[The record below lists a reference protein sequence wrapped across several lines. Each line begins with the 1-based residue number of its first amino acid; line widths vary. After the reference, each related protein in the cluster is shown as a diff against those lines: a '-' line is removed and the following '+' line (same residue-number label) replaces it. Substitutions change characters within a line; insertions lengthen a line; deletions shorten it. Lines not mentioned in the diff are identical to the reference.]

1 MFVYP
6 SWVALT
12 KKYSMELKHHWSAKG
27 LGKSLN
33 EQILAIVNLRP
44 EESQRTW
51 LMLAFYTTTS
61 IGLRWTEDSTVALFL
76 GKYGANWLPLIYLA
90 SAVMGTLL
98 VFFYSRLQ
106 RVFRLRYV
114 IAGIAP
120 CMFLPLLVLRLGL
133 EIPTLAVATVF
144 LLRLWVDAFYVLNDL
159 NTSIAA
165 NHIFNIREI
174 KRAYPIISSGLLVAD
189 IFSGF
194 SLPLLLI
201 FVGLKNIIIPVSAI
215 FIVAGALM
223 LLYLSHEHRSSFPE
237 QQVKSAV
244 EALSARPQL
253 SGKLRRYSIA
263 LFAFFG
269 LLQIINILID
279 FQYLTQIETTL
290 SGQEIASFLGV
301 FSGVTGICELLTQLF
316 VSSRVLERFGVF
328 FTTGTLPASIAIL
341 LPLSIIS
348 LGLLPIMQGQTFFW
362 SLVILK
368 FLDELLRYTFVI
380 SGSPLLFQPIPEK
393 FRSNVQILSGGI
405 AEAWGTGIAGALILI
420 TLWLGASRIPLA
432 QNWVLVVETTIVALL
447 CLGLLWILR
456 SLYVDLLVLS
466 AGRGKLTGADVDVR
480 TFKQAVV
487 KALKEPGT
495 ESDKRSCIDLI
506 AQIDPQ
512 GAAEVLAPLLT
523 KLPSTLQISCLEAM
537 LNAGATKTYLPQ
549 VNSLLK
555 GTQTEIDPEVFALLL
570 RYIWLAE
577 DNPNLSKLEQF
588 LDEEEHPIIRATAA
602 ALLLRQGTTQQKVA
616 GTRTLK
622 AMLTSSS
629 ERERVDAVRAL
640 SSGVYLL
647 SVRLLIPN
655 LLEDKS
661 LRVRRAMLEMIAA
674 TRLEDYYPALCRGLY
689 HKSTR
694 AYAMR
699 AIIKLDNE
707 ALPLVLDLATNPHKP
722 EIVRMY
728 AWRTIGEIPT
738 WEAMDTLWKNLET
751 SKGKNR
757 SRILRSLLKRC
768 EKEEIFSKVGK
779 SYQTQV
785 EKLIDEE
792 IIFLCEIYAAYRD
805 LETQGETYANYLE
818 YKTREF
824 VTDYLSSRK
833 VVAICQLLQRALL
846 DLEVDIKERLL
857 LMLKLLYSQDKIQ
870 AAAVNV
876 LSESPKNLGRGLE
889 ILEHTITLANK
900 SLLLVILDK
909 REPQHKLQAL
919 IEAKICKYEQMVVSD
934 RIRHLLTLE
943 TLLSDWCLACCFHF
957 ASAARIRIATD
968 QIIKNLRHPT
978 SFVRE
983 AAIAY
988 LNVASR
994 RVLIELLPQLQ
1005 KDPHPLIAAQIKE
1018 LSQKYL

>member
-1 MFVYP
+1 
-6 SWVALT
+6 
-12 KKYSMELKHHWSAKG
+12 MEIKHYFEAKG
-27 LGKSLN
+27 LGKSLS

-44 EESQRTW
+44 EESKRTW
-51 LMLAFYTTTS
+51 LMFAFYTTTS
-61 IGLRWTEDSTVALFL
+61 VGLRWTEDSTVALFL
-76 GKYGANWLPLIYLA
+76 GKYGANWLPLIYFA
-90 SAVMGTLL
+90 SAAMGTLL
-98 VFFYSRLQ
+98 VFFYSWLQ
-106 RVFRLRYV
+106 KVLPLRFV

-120 CMFLPLLVLRLGL
+120 FMFLPLVVLRLGL
-133 EIPTLAVATVF
+133 DIPYLAVATVF
-144 LLRLWVDAFYVLNDL
+144 MLRLWVDAFYILNDL
-159 NTSIAA
+159 NTSITA

-174 KRAYPIISSGLLVAD
+174 KRTYPIISSGLLIAD

-201 FVGLKNIIIPVSAI
+201 FVGLNNIIIPTSAI
-215 FIVAGALM
+215 FIIAGAFI
-223 LLYLSHEHRSSFPE
+223 LLYLSYDNNSFYEP
-237 QQVKSAV
+237 VKIKAASTKH
-244 EALSARPQL
+244 ARPQL
-253 SGKLRRYSIA
+253 SGKLRRYSFA

-279 FQYLTQIETTL
+279 FQYLTQIEINY
-290 SGQEIASFLGV
+290 SGQEIASFLGI
-301 FSGVTGICELLTQLF
+301 FSGVTGLCELLMQLF
-316 VSSRVLERFGVF
+316 GSSRVLERFGVF
-328 FTTGTLPASIAIL
+328 FTTATLPICIAIL
-341 LPLSIIS
+341 LPLSVAL
-348 LGLLPIMQGQTFFW
+348 LGILPITQGQNFFIG
-362 SLVILK
+362 LVVLK
-368 FLDELLRYTFVI
+368 FIDELLRYTLVV
-380 SGSPLLFQPIPEK
+380 SSSPLLFQPIPDK
-393 FRSNVQILSGGI
+393 FRSSVQTLSGGI
-405 AEAWGTGIAGALILI
+405 ADAWGTGIAGVVIFT
-420 TLWLGASRIPLA
+420 TLWLGSSKIPLSN
-432 QNWVLVVETTIVALL
+432 NWLLIIETTIIAIL

-466 AGRGKLTGADVDVR
+466 AGRGQLTGADVDMR

-487 KALKEPGT
+487 KTLKESGT

-549 VNSLLK
+549 VKLLLNS
-555 GTQTEIDPEVFALLL
+555 TQTEIDPEVFALLL
-570 RYIWLAE
+570 RYVWLAE

-588 LDEEEHPIIRATAA
+588 LNEEEHPIIRATAA
-602 ALLLRQGTTQQKVA
+602 SLLLRQGTTQQKVA

-622 AMLTSSS
+622 VMLTSSS

-674 TRLEDYYPALCRGLY
+674 TRLEDYYKWA
-689 HKSTR
+689 R
-694 AYAMR
+694 ATAMR
-699 AIIKLDNE
+699 AIVKLDNE
-707 ALPLVLDLATNPHKP
+707 ALPLVLNLATNPHKP

-757 SRILRSLLKRC
+757 DRILRSLLKRH
-768 EKEEIFSKVGK
+768 EKEGISSLVGK
-779 SYQTQV
+779 SYTEQV
-785 EKLIDEE
+785 ERLIDEE
-792 IIFLCEIYAAYRD
+792 IIFLGEIYIAYKD

-833 VVAICQLLQRALL
+833 VIAICQLLQRALL

-857 LMLKLLYSQDKIQ
+857 LLLKLLYSQEKIQ
-870 AAAVNV
+870 VAAFNV
-876 LSESPKNLGRGLE
+876 LSESPKNIARGLE
-889 ILEHTITLANK
+889 ILEHTVTLANK
-900 SLLLVILDK
+900 SLLLNILDN
-909 REPQHKLQAL
+909 RGPQQKLQAL

-943 TLLSDWCLACCFHF
+943 TSLSDWCLACCFHF
-957 ASAARIRIATD
+957 ADNARIRLTTE
-968 QIIKNLRHPT
+968 QIIKHLRHPT

-983 AAIAY
+983 AAICY
-988 LNVASR
+988 LNMASR
-994 RVLIELLPQLQ
+994 STLIELLPQLQ